1 MSKSKRNPQFLSFAE
16 MEKLSTTRLLAY
28 KESLYKVP
36 EGPSHEETM
45 YGGKD
50 HGMHKQRPEWKAA
63 VAAVKAVL
71 AKREHVK

>member
-1 MSKSKRNPQFLSFAE
+1 MSRRNLKFLSFAE
-16 MEKLSTTRLLAY
+16 MEKLTTPRLLAY

-36 EGPSHEETM
+36 EGPSHEETI

-50 HGMHKQRPEWKAA
+50 DGMHKKRPEWKAA